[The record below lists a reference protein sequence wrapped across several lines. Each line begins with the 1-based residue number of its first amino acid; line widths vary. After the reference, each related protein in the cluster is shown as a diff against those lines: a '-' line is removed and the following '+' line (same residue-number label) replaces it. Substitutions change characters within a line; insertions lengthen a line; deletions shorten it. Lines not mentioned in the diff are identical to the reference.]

1 MTPDLPARIQ
11 QLLEEVDLL
20 REAGL
25 QLWLSA
31 GSAERILG
39 NGQWEIPGVRD
50 QVRADLRSQM
60 AAFKATRDRQ
70 FYPWETADP
79 HDPRFQ
85 SWVQGGERLTTL
97 VLNTTVYR
105 REGHRFVHFGGQEGG
120 CYWLPEEAYGE
131 EPVQAARKLGAEMR
145 ARREATSSD
154 PSGTGA

>member
-31 GSAERILG
+31 GSTARILE
-39 NGQWEIPGVRD
+39 NGMWEIPGVRD
-50 QVRADLRSQM
+50 QVGADLRTQM

-79 HDPRFQ
+79 KDNRFQ
-85 SWVQGGERLTTL
+85 NWVQGGERLTHL
-97 VLNTTVYR
+97 VLNTTIYR
-105 REGHRFVHFGGQEGG
+105 RDGQRFVIFGGFEGG
-120 CYWLPEEAYGE
+120 CYQNP
-131 EPVQAARKLGAEMR
+131 R
-145 ARREATSSD
+145 AVLR
-154 PSGTGA
+154 P